1 MKKAFTMLELVFVIV
16 VVGILAAAIIPNTKT
31 NPLQEAAIQLLS
43 DIRYTQHLAMVD
55 DKYDSEDG
63 SWYKRRWQLLFGT
76 SDTYTNGLVA
86 YSIFSDSGTFSGN
99 PGISELAKN
108 PQSSDK
114 LMTGG
119 YAGVINY
126 ETDSRVTRKMNLGA
140 SYGITSVTAS
150 NCGGANRI
158 AFDHLGR
165 PIKGD
170 ISDDAAPYIS
180 SGTTSSLLT
189 TNCNIILSDGNNN
202 ITIRI
207 TPETGFACIL
217 NTTGTDCI

>member
-1 MKKAFTMLELVFVIV
+1 MKKAFTMMELVFILVVI
-16 VVGILAAAIIPNTKT
+16 GILAAVIIPNTKT

-55 DKYDSEDG
+55 DKYNSADG

-76 SDTYTNGLVA
+76 SADYTNGFEA
-86 YSIFSDSGTFSGN
+86 YSIFSDSGAFSGN
-99 PGISELAKN
+99 PGLAELAKN

-119 YAGVINY
+119 YAGVISY
-126 ETDSRVTRKMNLGA
+126 ATDSRVTRKMNLGA
-140 SYGITSVTAS
+140 SYGVTSVTTS
-150 NCGGANRI
+150 YCGGAKRV

-165 PIKGD
+165 PLKGD

-180 SGTTSSLLT
+180 SGTISSLLT
-189 TNCNIILSDGNNN
+189 TNCDLTLNHGIENIK
-202 ITIRI
+202 IRI

-217 NTTGTDCI
+217 NTAGTDCR